1 MAKCVLHPGRNAL
14 ATVYGKQYCPQCN
27 AGIGAAR
34 GRVDRHVQ
42 PRDCF
47 VWYQSN
53 DNWQQITGTGCAHW
67 VAHNQRLTKTAG
79 ADTCLAG
86 CIYRVSTLISGLATV
101 LVGQVQ
107 VGDLYV
113 ALAQDHV
120 GLVSRIAPATVG
132 ADGGTAD
139 AGAAAPQPQIFI
151 QHDSSRQ
158 GGVFENE
165 FATYFHGHGTFRRM
179 TR

>member
-1 MAKCVLHPGRNAL
+1 MPRCVQHPGRNAV
-14 ATVYGKQYCPQCN
+14 ATVLGKQYCAQCN

-53 DNWQQITGTGCAHW
+53 DNWQPITGTGCAHW
-67 VAHNQRLTKTAG
+67 VAHQKRLSKAPA

-86 CIYRVSTLISGLATV
+86 CIYRVSALIGGLATV
-101 LVGQVQ
+101 SVELVQ

-120 GLVSRIAPATVG
+120 GLVSRIVAAPATLG
-132 ADGGTAD
+132 AD
-139 AGAAAPQPQIFI
+139 AGTAAPQRQIFV

-165 FATYFHGHGTFRRM
+165 FATHFHGQGTFRRM